1 MLIVYLSVKELKS
14 ATIQRL
20 ASFEST
26 HGVEQSS
33 PKQKN
38 PKFCRS
44 TSENMHEYRPSSKRL
59 TTVAIDNTHLGL
71 DMFNI
76 HGKDGD
82 THLRRRIVSASE
94 NQSTTEDIYRRSV
107 SATSPYSSK
116 NNVRQNDTEIK
127 NNSKAN
133 ITEEEEV
140 ETGSVRHYFALSINA
155 YSSLQKS
162 FTISISIPC
171 NSKSPICAS
180 FSAKSIQKKIRPCQ
194 TQIYKETGNSQS
206 FKNKN

>member
-1 MLIVYLSVKELKS
+1 MKELKS

-26 HGVEQSS
+26 HGVEKTRR
-33 PKQKN
+33 KQKN

-44 TSENMHEYRPSSKRL
+44 TSENMHEYRPASKRL
-59 TTVAIDNTHLGL
+59 TTVAIDDTHLGL

-107 SATSPYSSK
+107 SATSPHCSE

-127 NNSKAN
+127 KDSKAN

-140 ETGSVRHYFALSINA
+140 ETGSVRHYFDLPIIAC
-155 YSSLQKS
+155 SSLQKL
-162 FTISISIPC
+162 FTISNSMPC
-171 NSKSPICAS
+171 NCKFSICAS
-180 FSAKSIQKKIRPCQ
+180 FSANTEKIKPCQ
-194 TQIYKETGNSQS
+194 TQIN
-206 FKNKN
+206 